1 MYNYIVIYLEA
12 KKRKQF
18 SHTVAHDGVRC
29 WSNTKLHFLLY
40 QEFLMMCIGKVKQWC
55 VHIAILPAQ
64 GAPRTKNTG
73 RTTWTIIGNVCQNQ
87 VPFLLCRWSSAKCF
101 PNMASRILKGKS
113 SGVLKEY
120 FTSPVST
127 SKSQSTSTSQEFT
140 ALLHDAW
147 QTHGRA

>member
-1 MYNYIVIYLEA
+1 
-12 KKRKQF
+12 
-18 SHTVAHDGVRC
+18 
-29 WSNTKLHFLLY
+29 
-40 QEFLMMCIGKVKQWC
+40 MMCIGKVKQWC

-64 GAPRTKNTG
+64 GAPRKKKKKTLEGPLGQLLEMFAKT
-73 RTTWTIIGNVCQNQ
+73 RYHFFCVDDPQQNASQ
-87 VPFLLCRWSSAKCF
+87 C
-101 PNMASRILKGKS
+101 MASRILKGKS